1 MLITSPIIFSRF
13 YLITASRIIPKFI
26 YKKCICDTRTQNNS
40 STIWTWAFDTI
51 FCVVNHQTLIKTKQ
65 TCVRVRVSTQIKP
78 FVIRLHSCKVCL
90 YFTLFFFLHFYCML
104 GWTILSFIS
113 CYILGSIWWEY
124 IFCQK
129 HPSRVEENIQHH
141 ILRTNVQ

>member
-90 YFTLFFFLHFYCML
+90 YFTLFFFFTFLLYVRLNYTELHFLLHFRFYL
-104 GWTILSFIS
+104 VGI
-113 CYILGSIWWEY
+113 YILPKTSI
-124 IFCQK
+124 
-129 HPSRVEENIQHH
+129 PSRRKYTTSYTSN
-141 ILRTNVQ
+141 